1 MLSAKIRTTI
11 IALVAASSF
20 AATSVVPAVS
30 QAKPINPYRSVTT
43 KRAVKKQVVGGVCG
57 TLGQRYNESLN
68 QLDKAHREEDAD
80 GIKREREKANEYFA
94 AGYELGCGFA
104 A

>member
-57 TLGQRYNESLN
+57 TLGQRYNESLK